1 METTQVDNVIY
12 DNLAEIFPFYNV
24 NQKEF
29 NYLFNISTKSL
40 EHNMDLYNLLPNP
53 DKADEI
59 DSDLMLTNI
68 TSKYHT
74 IDKINKDIDKSH
86 PKQFLYFTVI

>member
-29 NYLFNISTKSL
+29 NYLLNILTKSL

-59 DSDLMLTNI
+59 
-68 TSKYHT
+68 Y
-74 IDKINKDIDKSH
+74 
-86 PKQFLYFTVI
+86 

>member
-12 DNLAEIFPFYNV
+12 DNLAEIFPFYN
-24 NQKEF
+24 QKVF
-29 NYLFNISTKSL
+29 NYLFNISTESL

-68 TSKYHT
+68 TSKYYT
-74 IDKINKDIDKSH
+74 IDKIINNYS
-86 PKQFLYFTVI
+86 PKAKW